1 MQNPQSG
8 NQAANF
14 ATIESHTV
22 QLGAHQCHYLAC
34 GPETG
39 PLIFFVHGWPELSR
53 SWRHQLPV
61 FGALGFRAIAPD
73 MRGYGNSS
81 VYKEHSDYAQEK
93 VVGDLCALQ
102 DALGGQAAVWIGHDW
117 GSPSVWCMA
126 SHHPD
131 RCVAV
136 ASLCVPYASLERGL
150 DHVIGFVD
158 RTLYPK
164 ETFPAGQW
172 EYIRFYEEN
181 FASASAEFNANSKN
195 AVQLLFRKADP
206 AAFGQ
211 HAATAFTRINH
222 GWFGEAG
229 SAPKVPIDA
238 DIVTPQDIA
247 VYAEALDR
255 NGWFGPSSY
264 YMNNERNAA
273 YASTSVNEGRLTL
286 PVLFVAA
293 QYDSVC
299 ETINSGMAEPM
310 RKECDNL
317 SEAVIY
323 SGHWM
328 AQEKPAELNSVLIKW
343 LRSEVEE
350 FWPAVSKS

>member
-1 MQNPQSG
+1 MSDPQTDS
-8 NQAANF
+8 QAATF
-14 ATIESHTV
+14 AAIESHTV
-22 QLGAHQCHYLAC
+22 QLGSHQCHYLAC

-81 VYKEHSDYAQEK
+81 VYDEQSDYAQEK

-102 DALGGQAAVWIGHDW
+102 DKLGGQSAVWVGHDW
-117 GSPSVWCMA
+117 GSPSVWNMA

-131 RCVAV
+131 RCTAV

-150 DHVIGFVD
+150 DNILKFVD
-158 RTLYPK
+158 RTLYPE

-172 EYIRFYEEN
+172 EYMRFYEEN
-181 FASASAEFNANSKN
+181 FASAVAEFNYNSKN
-195 AVQLLFRKADP
+195 AVQLLFRKGDP
-206 AAFGQ
+206 ASFGQ
-211 HAATAFTRINH
+211 QSATAYTRINK

-229 SAPKVPIDA
+229 GAPEFPRDA
-238 DIVTPQDIA
+238 DVVTEEDIN
-247 VYAEALDR
+247 VYAEALER
-255 NGWFGPSSY
+255 NGWFGPSAY
-264 YMNNERNAA
+264 YVNSTLNAE
-273 YASTSVNEGRLTL
+273 YASTAVNEGHLAM
-286 PVLFVAA
+286 PALFIAA

-299 ETINSGMAEPM
+299 ETINSRLAEPM
-310 RKECDNL
+310 RKECDKL

-328 AQEKPAELNSVLIKW
+328 AQEKPAEVNSVLVKW
-343 LRSEVEE
+343 LRSEVEQ
-350 FWPAVSKS
+350 FWPVESKS

>member
-1 MQNPQSG
+1 MQGQET
-8 NQAANF
+8 NQGAAHF
-14 ATIESHTV
+14 AAVESHTV

-39 PLIFFVHGWPELSR
+39 PVIFFVHGWPELSR

-81 VYKEHSDYAQEK
+81 VYKEHSDYAQEA

-102 DALGGQAAVWIGHDW
+102 DALGGKPAVWVGHDW
-117 GSPSVWCMA
+117 GSPSVWNMA

-136 ASLCVPYASLERGL
+136 ASLCIPYASLERGL
-150 DHVIGFVD
+150 DHCVNYVD
-158 RTLYPK
+158 RTLYPQ

-172 EYIRFYEEN
+172 EYMRFYEEN
-181 FASASAEFNANSKN
+181 FATATAQFEANSKH
-195 AVQLLFRKADP
+195 AVQLLFRKGDP
-206 AAFGQ
+206 VGFGQ
-211 HAATAFTRINH
+211 RAATAFTRINN
-222 GWFGEAG
+222 GWFGDAQ
-229 SAPKVPIDA
+229 SAPEMPRDA
-238 DIVTPQDIA
+238 DVVTEEDIA
-247 VYAEALDR
+247 VYAESLQR
-255 NGWFGPSSY
+255 NGWFGPDSY
-264 YMNNERNAA
+264 YMNHARNAEYSGSA
-273 YASTSVNEGRLTL
+273 VNGGRLTM
-286 PVLFVAA
+286 PTLFIAA

-299 ETINSGMAEPM
+299 ETINSTLAEPM

-317 SEAVIY
+317 TEAVIY

-328 AQEKPAELNSVLIKW
+328 AQEKPAEVNSVLVRW
-343 LRSEVEE
+343 LAVEVDQ
-350 FWPAVSKS
+350 FWPMRF